1 MLLRILVDKYL
12 KLLFYRYMD
21 LYEVGLVRFWVKQ
34 IIPQAVECFAK
45 RKKESARQVPIHLSD
60 LVSAF
65 LILSIG
71 VGLAILSFVLGLIY
85 AKFKRHSNE
94 RIRHR
99 ARVL

>member
-1 MLLRILVDKYL
+1 M
-12 KLLFYRYMD
+12 
-21 LYEVGLVRFWVKQ
+21 RFWVKQ
-34 IIPQAVECFAK
+34 LTPQAEECFLK

-71 VGLAILSFVLGLIY
+71 VGLAILSFVLELIY
-85 AKFKRHSNE
+85 AKFKRHSNV

>member
-1 MLLRILVDKYL
+1 
-12 KLLFYRYMD
+12 MD
-21 LYEVGLVRFWVKQ
+21 LYESGLLRFWVKQ
-34 IIPQAVECFAK
+34 LTPQAEECFLK

-71 VGLAILSFVLGLIY
+71 VGLAILSFVLELIY
-85 AKFKRHSNE
+85 AKFKRHSNV

>member
-1 MLLRILVDKYL
+1 
-12 KLLFYRYMD
+12 MD
-21 LYEVGLVRFWVKQ
+21 LYKIGLLRFWVKQ
-34 IIPQAVECFAK
+34 LTPQTEECFLK
-45 RKKESARQVPIHLSD
+45 RKKKSARQVPIRLSH

-65 LILSIG
+65 LILGIG
-71 VGLAILSFVLGLIY
+71 VGLAIISFVLGLIY